1 MPTTKHKIVV
11 GPSRW
16 HQILLLV
23 GHLLLCWPMW
33 SLLHGAYW
41 LWFVLALGISLAV
54 SLYQAHHRQLWLELS
69 GQELHY
75 QGQWYRLGQGS
86 RVGPGFLWLD
96 LEGEQ
101 VIRLWIF
108 ADSLAPADFRLLA
121 RQVNLR

>member
-1 MPTTKHKIVV
+1 MPIAEHKIRI

-16 HQILLLV
+16 QQILLLV

-41 LWFVLALGISLAV
+41 LWFVLALGVSLVV
-54 SLYQAHHRQLWLELS
+54 SLYQAHHRHLLLALS

-75 QGQWYRLGQGS
+75 QGQWYRIGHGS
-86 RVGPGFLWLD
+86 RVGQGFLWLD

-108 ADSLAPADFRLLA
+108 ADSLAEADFRLLA
-121 RQVNLR
+121 RRVNLH

>member
-1 MPTTKHKIVV
+1 MPTTKHKITV
-11 GPSRW
+11 GPSVW

-33 SLLHGAYW
+33 SLLHGVYW
-41 LWFVLALGISLAV
+41 LWFVLALGSSLAV
-54 SLYQAHHRQLWLELS
+54 SLYQAYHRRFWLELS

-75 QGQWYRLGQGS
+75 RGQWYRLGRGS
-86 RVGPGFLWLD
+86 RVGQGFLWLD

-108 ADSLAPADFRLLA
+108 ADSLTPADFRLLA
-121 RQVNLR
+121 RRVNLH